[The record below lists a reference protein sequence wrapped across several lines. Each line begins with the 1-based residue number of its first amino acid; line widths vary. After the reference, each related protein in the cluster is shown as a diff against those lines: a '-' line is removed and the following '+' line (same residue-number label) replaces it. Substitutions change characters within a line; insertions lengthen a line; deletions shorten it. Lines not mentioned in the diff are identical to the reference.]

1 MAEANKNP
9 TTDDNN
15 GNNKATGAF
24 DAFAPPPAIQ
34 DIVEGNATI
43 PASPEQEPE
52 STPAENA
59 ANQTP
64 EGDDGQ
70 KQQNKQDDLDSA
82 VAAEWVSAQMASV
95 SNCLTNMKKMFN
107 TNPNYT
113 VYISFSMNGLTVSTV
128 TSSSENNL
136 IMSLEVDN
144 NGSGYANEF
153 TLQIAWAPSVNSNC
167 NWLEERL
174 LGGNY
179 NGENFSS
186 MYCQLTYG
194 YANGVDIKTR
204 SFMGIVT
211 NYTVD
216 LQDEMLIYTITGYSS
231 IVALNESKDPISIEM
246 TEEEETNGICPTA
259 AVKRIVQKY
268 LQGEG
273 TATAADSEGTSVSI
287 TRCPVNKNVKY
298 DIKFLGDCYTKDKPT
313 VLTTQ
318 LDKNI
323 SQAISDILNKA
334 VDAEQAEKTEKE
346 DVNISNLNRSYY
358 SWFID
363 DTATTSE
370 SGESFTGTI
379 YVYRLTAE
387 QRKNADATIIFN
399 WMAPGSSS
407 TEDSTGAASTNYD
420 WLVKNFRPEYKG
432 SVLLSIASDILNP
445 KKASSG
451 SNANSSDDGGE
462 TGGGEGTGSD
472 GSGIND
478 GADTEVP
485 DTPDIAEMEEAFNGS
500 YYLDNNGKLCTTQK
514 SISPPIGGTA
524 AAANSSIEQER
535 STWLVDVQYPYK
547 ATLTTLGVP
556 ALIPITG
563 IIKIVPIIYT
573 TPHHSQGKYLIT
585 GTKDLLNSSVGY
597 ETTWELMKIDT
608 AIEGEDT
615 NINSG
620 NGEERDPNA
629 VDYSEYIKGY
639 TESGVPKFN
648 DQLTD
653 EQWER
658 YWEETDHY
666 NITEEEFLDG
676 RKVYSPNTRYTA
688 RD

>member
-1 MAEANKNP
+1 MP
-9 TTDDNN
+9 DNN
-15 GNNKATGAF
+15 PNTT
-24 DAFAPPPAIQ
+24 PEQ
-34 DIVEGNATI
+34 D
-43 PASPEQEPE
+43 PAS
-52 STPAENA
+52 TTAGNA
-59 ANQTP
+59 ANQTSE
-64 EGDDGQ
+64 EGAGQ
-70 KQQNKQDDLDSA
+70 KHQNKQDDLNDA
-82 VAAEWVSAQMASV
+82 VATEWISARMASV
-95 SNCLTNMKKMFN
+95 SSCLTRMKNMFN
-107 TNPNYT
+107 ANPNYT
-113 VYISFSMNGLTVSTV
+113 VYIAFSMNGLTVSTA

-136 IMSLEVDN
+136 IMSLEVNN

-174 LGGNY
+174 LGGSY

-194 YANGVDIKTR
+194 YANDVNVRTR

-211 NYTVD
+211 DYTVD
-216 LQDEMLIYTITGYSS
+216 IQDEMLIYTITGYSS

-246 TEEEETNGICPTA
+246 TEEEEIGGICPTA

-273 TATAADSEGTSVSI
+273 TATAADEEGNSVTI
-287 TRCPVNKNVKY
+287 TRTPVNKNVKY
-298 DIKFLGDCYTKDKPT
+298 DIKFLGDCYRKDKRT
-313 VLTTQ
+313 IITTQ
-318 LDKNI
+318 LDKNV

-334 VDAEQAEKTEKE
+334 VDAKQADESEKN
-346 DVNISNLNRSYY
+346 DLNISNLNRSYY

-363 DTATTSE
+363 DTATTNE

-379 YVYRLTAE
+379 FVYRLTAK
-387 QRKNADATIIFN
+387 QRKDANATIVFN

-407 TEDSTGAASTNYD
+407 TADATGAESTNYD

-445 KKASSG
+445 KKVSSG
-451 SNANSSDDGGE
+451 SGTGSSGEGGE

-472 GSGIND
+472 GSG
-478 GADTEVP
+478 TEVP
-485 DTPDIAEMEEAFNGS
+485 DIPDVSEMEEAFNGS

-535 STWLVDVQYPYK
+535 STWLIDVQYPYK

-563 IIKIVPIIYT
+563 IIKIVPIIYN

-585 GTKDLLNSSVGY
+585 GTKDLLNSGAGY

-608 AIEGEDT
+608 AIEGENT

-620 NGEERDPNA
+620 DGEEGND
-629 VDYSEYIKGY
+629 DD
-639 TESGVPKFN
+639 ESTKAW
-648 DQLTD
+648 DQNGNGIYDLI
-653 EQWER
+653 
-658 YWEETDHY
+658 ETDGGASTD
-666 NITEEEFLDG
+666 NPFGIFVPDPLN
-676 RKVYSPNTRYTA
+676 P
-688 RD
+688 

>member
-1 MAEANKNP
+1 MDKNKMSS
-9 TTDDNN
+9 DNN
-15 GNNKATGAF
+15 GNKATGAY
-24 DAFAPPPAIQ
+24 DHPLTR
-34 DIVEGNATI
+34 DIVENGGATS
-43 PASPEQEPE
+43 PAGPDPEPE

-59 ANQTP
+59 ANQET
-64 EGDDGQ
+64 EESEGQ
-70 KQQNKQDDLDSA
+70 KQENKEKDLSDA
-82 VAAEWVSAQMASV
+82 VANEWVSTQMASV
-95 SNCLTNMKKMFN
+95 KNCLEHLKTMFN
-107 TNPNYT
+107 NNPNYT
-113 VYISFSMNGLTVSTV
+113 VYIAFSMNGLTVSTA

-186 MYCQLTYG
+186 MYCMLTYG
-194 YANGVDIKTR
+194 YAHDAGARTR

-211 NYTVD
+211 DYTVD

-246 TEEEETNGICPTA
+246 TEEEETSGICPTA

-273 TATAADSEGTSVSI
+273 TATAADSEGNSVSI

-318 LDKNI
+318 LDKNV

-334 VDAEQAEKTEKE
+334 VDAEQADKTEKE

-363 DTATTSE
+363 DTATVNE
-370 SGESFTGTI
+370 SNESFTGTI

-387 QRKNADATIIFN
+387 QRKNANATIVFN
-399 WMAPGSSS
+399 WMAPGGSSEA
-407 TEDSTGAASTNYD
+407 EDGSEGSTNYD
-420 WLVKNFRPEYKG
+420 WFVKNFRPEYKG
-432 SVLLSIASDILNP
+432 NVLLSIASDILNP

-451 SNANSSDDGGE
+451 SGEAGGE
-462 TGGGEGTGSD
+462 TGGGEGEGSTGS
-472 GSGIND
+472 GTND
-478 GADTEVP
+478 GASTEVP
-485 DTPDIAEMEEAFNGS
+485 DTPDVAEMEEAFNGS

-535 STWLVDVQYPYK
+535 STWLIDVQYPYK

-556 ALIPITG
+556 ELIPITG

-573 TPHHSQGKYLIT
+573 TPHHSKGKYLIT

-615 NINSG
+615 DINSG
-620 NGEERDPNA
+620 NGENGDGEGTTKAWDQNNN
-629 VDYSEYIKGY
+629 
-639 TESGVPKFN
+639 GVYDVMEVNGGAPVNNNPF
-648 DQLTD
+648 DLTPIIGLQD
-653 EQWER
+653 
-658 YWEETDHY
+658 
-666 NITEEEFLDG
+666 
-676 RKVYSPNTRYTA
+676 
-688 RD
+688 